1 MIFCWSSVDS
11 VASAQEK
18 LNAGKRNLLCDEYPQ
33 AVESLADACQLL
45 AEKYGEE
52 GNELAESYYYYGRAL
67 LELARMENGVLGN
80 ALDGGRACNSCRT
93 KVNVSDQL
101 KLLHTVT

>member
-1 MIFCWSSVDS
+1 MFLLSSAVDV
-11 VASAQEK
+11 VAEAQEK
-18 LNAGKRNLLCDEYPQ
+18 LNAGKRNLACDEFPQ

-52 GNELAESYYYYGRAL
+52 GNDLAESYFYYGRAL

-80 ALDGGRACNSCRT
+80 ALDGG
-93 KVNVSDQL
+93 KEQ
-101 KLLHTVT
+101 